1 MKKQRSKTELSE
13 FQRKK
18 GKDYELKIARVLS
31 KWWGSPLH
39 RTPTSGMHIYSG
51 DIVDD
56 KGEFPFIVECKKNEQ
71 WSFGNLFE
79 KDSLLFSFW
88 EKARNDYLECDPH
101 HSPEDPPLL
110 IFGCSFSPDFF
121 MMYLGTLCRL
131 QEYGGSYPSNHIL
144 VPQKHLG
151 PLITGKLADFI
162 AHFPS
167 DMVRTIPEFR
177 RKR

>member
-1 MKKQRSKTELSE
+1 MKRTRSQIGKFS
-13 FQRKK
+13 KVK
-18 GKDYELKIARVLS
+18 GTGYERKIAKILGE
-31 KWWGSPLH
+31 WWGAPL
-39 RTPTSGMHIYSG
+39 RKIYSGEEKIYSG

-71 WSFGNLFE
+71 WSFANLFE
-79 KDSLLFSFW
+79 EHSLLFSFW

-121 MMYLGTLCRL
+121 MMYLGTLSRL
-131 QEYGGSYPSNHIL
+131 QEYGGAYLSNHIL

-162 AHFPS
+162 AHFSS